1 MNTEILDAVENT
13 DKAADLLKEG
23 QIIALHTDTV
33 YGLACVYNN
42 EESVKNLYQ
51 VKNRPFN
58 KPFSVLVSDVEMAEK
73 IADVTPKAKKLFAR
87 YKGNITLVLNKK
99 ESVSDVVTAGLK
111 TVGVRIPNDS
121 IVNEIISKLGE
132 PIVASSA
139 NLSGEIPPTTAE
151 KVYETL
157 KGRIPLILDHGKSTE
172 GVPSTIVDIT
182 SMVPRILREGP
193 APIAQILR
201 DISAF

>member
-1 MNTEILDAVENT
+1 
-13 DKAADLLKEG
+13 
-23 QIIALHTDTV
+23 
-33 YGLACVYNN
+33 
-42 EESVKNLYQ
+42 
-51 VKNRPFN
+51 
-58 KPFSVLVSDVEMAEK
+58 
-73 IADVTPKAKKLFAR
+73 
-87 YKGNITLVLNKK
+87 LNKK
-99 ESVSDVVTAGLK
+99 DVVSDVVTAGLK
-111 TVGVRIPNDS
+111 TVGIRIPNDS

-157 KGRIPLILDHGKSTE
+157 QGRIPLILDHGKSTE

-201 DISAF
+201 DLSAF